1 VERVRVQLHPRVVE
15 PDVVRHRAEDLAPHG
30 LAVDGAAEARV
41 VEEDGPGEVALQAEL
56 QLREEGEKREGGVEV
71 DVVGVVHVVLHPFHV
86 QELPHV
92 LVAAAWERSVADA
105 MALTMPS
112 TALPP
117 PVGAS
122 SKNGRDEAK
131 PAFFG
136 GCPSVAYISLSVAN
150 S

>member
-1 VERVRVQLHPRVVE
+1 
-15 PDVVRHRAEDLAPHG
+15 
-30 LAVDGAAEARV
+30 
-41 VEEDGPGEVALQAEL
+41 
-56 QLREEGEKREGGVEV
+56 
-71 DVVGVVHVVLHPFHV
+71 
-86 QELPHV
+86 
-92 LVAAAWERSVADA
+92 

-136 GCPSVAYISLSVAN
+136 GCPSVVSLTFRQSPIIHDPFFLLEFCVFK
-150 S
+150 SKTGDLFDH